1 MGMEWSPAGC
11 GFKHFRSRAALDFG
25 SLWENPRQETAAPTV
40 RAHICLGGRAA
51 CLRAGLGRD
60 GLCGRTDGMARQS
73 DVASTGGLAE
83 EGLPPPGKKGGG
95 FLGVLFV
102 RGKGGRRQEK
112 WSHPLI
118 GLLAGADASHRLLHL
133 LLSGLT
139 PSTPPRRGRFY
150 RCQGE
155 TEHRRR
161 VWRPTLPSPPV
172 SPPPAAVGVSSRH
185 GRLRR
190 LPQPSPASP
199 ETSDTS
205 ATAACTSRGGCRR
218 SRRIP
223 PPLPPLVARR
233 CGSGHRAGVFHF
245 IACFENPARVRPVN
259 SLSSPLRRAIPLVCP
274 APSLPFRFSSV
285 PPPDPQTASSRLA
298 PVDMSTATM
307 LSGGRELSQPPSDG
321 ISNLRFSSH
330 SDLLLVSSWDRT
342 IRLYDVGE
350 NTLKAEFVHAGPV
363 LDCCFHDDSS
373 GFSAGADHSVRRHV
387 FGSGKEDILGHH
399 DAPVRCVEYSYAA
412 GQVITGSWD
421 KTLKCWD
428 PRGANSSDRALI
440 GTYVQPERVYS
451 LSLVGYRLV
460 VATAGRHVNVYDLRN
475 MSQPEQRRES
485 SLKYQTRC
493 VRCYPNGTGFTL
505 SSIEGRVAMEFFDL
519 SEAAQAKKYV
529 LH

>member
-1 MGMEWSPAGC
+1 
-11 GFKHFRSRAALDFG
+11 
-25 SLWENPRQETAAPTV
+25 
-40 RAHICLGGRAA
+40 
-51 CLRAGLGRD
+51 
-60 GLCGRTDGMARQS
+60 
-73 DVASTGGLAE
+73 
-83 EGLPPPGKKGGG
+83 
-95 FLGVLFV
+95 
-102 RGKGGRRQEK
+102 
-112 WSHPLI
+112 
-118 GLLAGADASHRLLHL
+118 
-133 LLSGLT
+133 
-139 PSTPPRRGRFY
+139 
-150 RCQGE
+150 
-155 TEHRRR
+155 
-161 VWRPTLPSPPV
+161 
-172 SPPPAAVGVSSRH
+172 
-185 GRLRR
+185 
-190 LPQPSPASP
+190 
-199 ETSDTS
+199 
-205 ATAACTSRGGCRR
+205 
-218 SRRIP
+218 
-223 PPLPPLVARR
+223 
-233 CGSGHRAGVFHF
+233 
-245 IACFENPARVRPVN
+245 
-259 SLSSPLRRAIPLVCP
+259 
-274 APSLPFRFSSV
+274 
-285 PPPDPQTASSRLA
+285 
-298 PVDMSTATM
+298 MSTATM

-373 GFSAGADHSVRRHV
+373 GFSAGADHSVRRHI

-519 SEAAQAKKYV
+519 SEAAQAKKYAFKCHRKSEAGRDTV
-529 LH
+529 YPVNAMAFHPIYGTFATGGCDGYVNVWDGNNKKRLYQYSKYPTSIAALSFNRDGRLLAVASSYTFEEGEIPHEPDAIFVRNVNEVEVKPKPKALPGPPP